1 MLARD
6 RHRLSREDAQQIER
20 RDDSDEVPLRDDENA
35 AELWGSERGEFVTA
49 LARPARSTST
59 MHPIDAQYADD
70 LPTVW
75 LDARPAAIDAALD
88 SIRAVHAQQ

>member
-1 MLARD
+1 MQRYV
-6 RHRLSREDAQQIER
+6 
-20 RDDSDEVPLRDDENA
+20 DSYQRLRDDENA